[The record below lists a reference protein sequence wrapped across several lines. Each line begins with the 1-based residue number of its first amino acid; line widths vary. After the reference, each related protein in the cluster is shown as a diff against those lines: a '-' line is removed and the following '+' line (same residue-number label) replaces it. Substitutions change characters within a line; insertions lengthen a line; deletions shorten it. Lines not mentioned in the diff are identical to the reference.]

1 MTLACPCVSGVPE
14 VTALLRVQPEDFRVY
29 EELGFELSGEG
40 EHVFLHLEK
49 RQLNSLELHERI
61 ASLSGIP
68 ARDIGFSGMK
78 DRNAITRQWFSVRMA
93 GKAEPDWNKLES
105 DGDVTVLQVGRH
117 LRKLKRGT
125 HKFNRF
131 ELCLREL
138 HGPRD
143 ELLLRLERVKAQG
156 VPNYFGEQRFGRNGS
171 TLEQAMRWMQSGARR
186 ISRTKRSLY
195 LSALRAQLFNT
206 MLAKRVSEASWNQVV
221 EGDACILSGSRSLFQ
236 PQQIDD
242 DIKHRCAIADIHPG
256 LPLWGTGE
264 QFSSEA
270 QQSEALGENLETGK
284 FLQRMG
290 LEMAYR
296 ASRAL
301 PDDFCWQFCD
311 DESLQLKFALGAG
324 GYATA
329 VLAELVQY
337 TDRKNNIGKRDSS
350 E

>member
-1 MTLACPCVSGVPE
+1 MTLARPTVSATPE
-14 VTALLRVQPEDFRVY
+14 VTAVLRAQPEDFRVY
-29 EELGFELSGEG
+29 EELDFELSGEG

-49 RQLNSLELHERI
+49 RQLNSLELLERI
-61 ASLSGIP
+61 ANLSGIP
-68 ARDIGFSGMK
+68 PRDIGYSGMK

-93 GKAEPDWNKLES
+93 GKAEPDWNELEGT
-105 DGDVTVLQVGRH
+105 DDVKVLQVGRH

-125 HKFNRF
+125 HKSNRF

-138 HGPRD
+138 QGPLD
-143 ELLLRLERVKAQG
+143 TLSQRLERVKTEG

-171 TLEQAMRWMQSGARR
+171 TLEQANRWMQTGGRK

-195 LSALRAQLFNT
+195 LSALRAHLFNT
-206 MLAKRVSEASWNQVV
+206 MLARRVDEASWNKVV
-221 EGDACILSGSRSLFQ
+221 EGDACILNGTRSLFR
-236 PQQIDD
+236 PEQIDE
-242 DIKHRCAIADIHPG
+242 DIERRCSIADLHPG

-270 QQSEALGENLETGK
+270 QQSAALGDNLETGK
-284 FLQRMG
+284 FLERMG

-296 ASRAL
+296 ATRTL

-311 DESLQLKFALGAG
+311 DGSLQLKFALGTGA
-324 GYATA
+324 YATA

-337 TDRKNNIGKRDSS
+337 NDRKNTIGKRSSS

>member
-1 MTLACPCVSGVPE
+1 MTLLCPCVSGTPE
-14 VTALLRVQPEDFRVY
+14 VTVLLRAQPEDFRVD

-49 RQLNSLELHERI
+49 RQLNSLELLERI
-61 ASLSGIP
+61 SGLSGIP
-68 ARDIGFSGMK
+68 ARDIGLSGMK

-93 GKAEPDWNKLES
+93 GKAQPDWSELEA
-105 DGDVTVLQVGRH
+105 DDNVKVLQAGCH

-125 HKFNRF
+125 HKSNRF

-138 HGPRD
+138 HGPHD
-143 ELLLRLERVKAQG
+143 ALLQRLERAKAQG
-156 VPNYFGEQRFGRNGS
+156 VPNYFGEQRFGRSGS
-171 TLEQAMRWMQSGARR
+171 TLEQARHWMQSGGRR

-195 LSALRAQLFNT
+195 LSALRAHLFNT
-206 MLAKRVSEASWNQVV
+206 MLARRVSEASWNQVV
-221 EGDACILSGSRSLFQ
+221 EGDVCILSGSRSLFR
-236 PQQIDD
+236 PQQIDE
-242 DIKHRCAIADIHPG
+242 DIKHRCAIGDLHPG
-256 LPLWGTGE
+256 LPLWGTGD
-264 QFSSEA
+264 QFESEA
-270 QQSEALGENLETGK
+270 QQSAALGENLETGK

-290 LEMAYR
+290 LEMSYR
-296 ASRAL
+296 ATRAL

-311 DESLQLKFALGAG
+311 DGTLQLKFSLGSG

-337 TDRKNNIGKRDSS
+337 NDRRSTIGKRDSS

>member
-1 MTLACPCVSGVPE
+1 MTLACPCVSGAPE
-14 VTALLRVQPEDFRVY
+14 VTALLRAQPEDFRVY
-29 EELGFELSGEG
+29 EELGFELCGEG

-49 RQLNSLELHERI
+49 RQLNSLELLERI

-68 ARDIGFSGMK
+68 ARDIGLSGMK

-93 GKAEPDWNKLES
+93 GKPEPDWSELER
-105 DGDVTVLQVGRH
+105 DGDVRVLQAGRH

-125 HKFNRF
+125 HKYNRF
-131 ELCLREL
+131 ELHLREL
-138 HGPRD
+138 HGPCD
-143 ELLLRLERVKAQG
+143 ALLLRLERVKAQG

-171 TLEQAMRWMQSGARR
+171 TLEQARRWMQTGGRK

-195 LSALRAQLFNT
+195 LSALRAHLFNT
-206 MLAKRVSEASWNQVV
+206 MLARRVNEASWNQVV
-221 EGDACILSGSRSLFQ
+221 EGDACILSGSRSLFR
-236 PQQIDD
+236 PQQIDE
-242 DIKHRCAIADIHPG
+242 DIKHRCAVADIHPG

-264 QFSSEA
+264 QFASEA
-270 QQSEALGENLETGK
+270 QQSAALGENLETGK

-290 LEMAYR
+290 LEMAFR

-311 DESLQLKFALGAG
+311 DGSLQLKFALGAG

-337 TDRKNNIGKRDSS
+337 TDRKNTIGKRDSS

>member
-1 MTLACPCVSGVPE
+1 VTLACPCVSGTPE
-14 VTALLRVQPEDFRVY
+14 VTALLRAQPEDFRVY

-49 RQLNSLELHERI
+49 RELNSLELHERI

-68 ARDIGFSGMK
+68 QRDIGLSGMK

-93 GKAEPDWNKLES
+93 GKQEPDWNELER
-105 DGDVTVLQVGRH
+105 DGDVTVLQAGRH

-125 HKFNRF
+125 HKSNRF
-131 ELCLREL
+131 ELHLREL
-138 HGPRD
+138 HGPHD
-143 ELLLRLERVKAQG
+143 ALVQRLERVKVQG

-171 TLEQAMRWMQSGARR
+171 TLEQARRWMQTGGRK

-195 LSALRAQLFNT
+195 LCALRAHLFNT
-206 MLAKRVSEASWNQVV
+206 MLAARVNEASWNQVR
-221 EGDACILSGSRSLFQ
+221 EGDVCILSGSRSLFR
-236 PQQIDD
+236 PELIDE
-242 DIKHRCAIADIHPG
+242 DIKHRCAAADIHPG

-270 QQSEALGENLETGK
+270 QQSAALGENLEIGK

-311 DESLQLKFALGAG
+311 DGSLQLKFALGAG
-324 GYATA
+324 SYATA

-337 TDRKNNIGKRDSS
+337 NDRKHSIGKRDSS